1 MLINLRTTHR
11 PASLSEA
18 LALLARHGARPL
30 YGGGLVREN
39 SSEVSEAV
47 DLSTTG
53 LARIDTGDGTLTI
66 GGAATL
72 EAIRAA
78 CADLS
83 GAVVESLAEVC
94 RNEMP
99 LTLRNALA
107 LGDVLTEARPTS
119 LLRTWLTAL
128 GSRAQLIT
136 RPIGSDG
143 THRLIESLRVKL
155 DVPAE
160 RAGWGWAKVS
170 RTPADAP
177 IVVAIAWLE
186 GDSERIAV
194 GGLLLQ
200 PTLYTPG
207 MPAQYDDYLGS
218 VEYRTAIAPILVR
231 RARDQAIQRRG

>member
-1 MLINLRTTHR
+1 MLINLRTIHR
-11 PASLSEA
+11 PTSLDEA
-18 LALLARHGARPL
+18 LALLARPGVYPL

-39 SSEVSEAV
+39 SSEVGEAV
-47 DLSTTG
+47 DLSASG
-53 LARIDTGDGTLTI
+53 LTRIDTTDRMLTI

-78 CADLS
+78 CADLP
-83 GAVVESLAEVC
+83 GVVAESLAEIC

-128 GSRAQLIT
+128 GPRAQLLT
-136 RPIGSDG
+136 RPIGADG
-143 THRLIESLRVKL
+143 MGRLIELLRVKL
-155 DVPAE
+155 DVPDE

-194 GGLLLQ
+194 GGLLLH
-200 PTLYTPG
+200 PALYTPG
-207 MPAQYDDYLGS
+207 MPAQYDDYLGG
-218 VEYRTAIAPILVR
+218 VEYRTAVAPVLAQ